1 MELKRLQREHNL
13 VMFLISSLNRENYML
28 PITEANFKETGSI
41 EYTADV
47 IFGLQL
53 KAVSTVDTSLKS
65 KKEGS
70 AEKISR
76 VQKINTAKK
85 QLPRKMELTCLKNR
99 FGGLFSVDFEYNAQF
114 ELFVPEVRTD
124 NSVGYV

>member
-53 KAVSTVDTSLKS
+53 QAVSTVDTS
-65 KKEGS
+65 
-70 AEKISR
+70 
-76 VQKINTAKK
+76 
-85 QLPRKMELTCLKNR
+85 PR
-99 FGGLFSVDFEYNAQF
+99 D
-114 ELFVPEVRTD
+114 
-124 NSVGYV
+124 